1 MASRKTLATA
11 QINLGAAPEG
21 RVGKVAFQIVDDG
34 ALVVSIVPK
43 IRMPGL
49 GTELVAIPY
58 TKRSD
63 GTEVAASTAITG
75 EGAFEVESNGFEV
88 VLDTTLTSG
97 AGTVHYLGV
106 AA

>member
-1 MASRKTLATA
+1 MASRKKLATG

-21 RVGKVAFQIVDDG
+21 RAGKVAFQIVDDG
-34 ALVVSIVPK
+34 AMNVSIVPK

-49 GTELVAIPY
+49 GAELIAVPY

-63 GTEVAASTAITG
+63 GTQAAAATAIVG

-88 VLDTTLTSG
+88 VLDTTLNAG